1 MKKLSLF
8 ITIIICFC
16 FVICGCSNNEK
27 KEVPK
32 GKTITIT
39 DSIGTQVEIPYPVR
53 KAVISNAYNAEIIN
67 AINAMDYVVGVDN
80 YIYNDQRGFG
90 NRFKKEQVVGTS
102 QREINFENVIKLNPE
117 VLILTGNGAVEE
129 ARKKLTPFG
138 IKVIVCDA
146 YYTQDFGKNAKLLG
160 QVFGKEKDAEDLVN
174 YFESKLA
181 YVQKQ
186 LKDVK
191 KKRLYFEYRKEGS
204 TTIPGNYF
212 YKMVE
217 YSGADNIFADAKN
230 VNVDSESI
238 IKRNPQYI
246 VKVSDINVMSKYEPP
261 TKEEHNKI
269 LTELKS
275 RPGWDGIDAVKN
287 NKVLLLSHYV
297 HGGAS
302 KIVGSFYIAK
312 FLYPEQ
318 LPDLNPEEVFKE
330 WLEKYQHLP
339 YIAGHTLPAYNLNK

>member
-1 MKKLSLF
+1 MRKIAKIFLIVLSLCCL
-8 ITIIICFC
+8 I
-16 FVICGCSNNEK
+16 VGCNKQEK
-27 KEVPK
+27 QMTSQ
-32 GKTITIT
+32 GKTITVT
-39 DSIGTQVEIPYPVR
+39 DSSGTQVEIPCPVR
-53 KAVISNAYNAEIIN
+53 RAVISNAYNAELIN

-117 VLILTGNGAVEE
+117 VLILTGNGSVEE
-129 ARKKLTPFG
+129 ARRKLTPFG

-146 YYTQDFGKNAKLLG
+146 YFTQDFSKNAKLLG

-174 YFESKLA
+174 YFEVKLK
-181 YVQKQ
+181 YLQKQ

-217 YSGADNIFADAKN
+217 FSGADNIFKDAKN

-261 TKEEHNKI
+261 TLAEHEKI
-269 LTELKS
+269 LSELKN
-275 RPGWDGIDAVKN
+275 RPGWDNIDAVKD
-287 NKVLLLSHYV
+287 NKIFLLSHYV

-302 KIVGSFYIAK
+302 KLVGTMYIAK
-312 FLYPEQ
+312 FLYPEL
-318 LPDLNPEEVFKE
+318 LPDLNPEEVFKV
-330 WLEKYQHLP
+330 WLEKYQHLS
-339 YIAGHTLPAYNLNK
+339 YISGHTYPAYKLD